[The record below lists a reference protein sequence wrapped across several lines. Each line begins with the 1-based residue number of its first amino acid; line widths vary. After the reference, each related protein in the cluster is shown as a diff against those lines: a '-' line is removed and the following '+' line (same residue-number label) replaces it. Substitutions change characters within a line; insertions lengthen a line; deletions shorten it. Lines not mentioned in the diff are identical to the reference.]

1 MKDGCG
7 AWASGTSSWCA
18 RRAGDCRPRQI
29 RLLPVRDSRRAAEN
43 ASGPRSRERLNALAL
58 YAALSAVG
66 HLLWEITQLPLY
78 SLWRTA
84 SRTELA
90 FAVLHYTGGDVLI
103 ALSVLLASVV
113 LLRAWSWPRA
123 QAQYIAASPSLSEL
137 PTRHT
142 ASDSTSTPANRG
154 AMIRLCRRC
163 RSSATR
169 LADHRS
175 RSGSLYRLLSLP
187 S

>member
-1 MKDGCG
+1 M
-7 AWASGTSSWCA
+7 
-18 RRAGDCRPRQI
+18 
-29 RLLPVRDSRRAAEN
+29 RDSRRAAEN

-90 FAVLHYTGGDVLI
+90 FAVLHCTGGDVLI

-123 QAQYIAASPSLSEL
+123 QAQYIAALAIPLGIAYTAYSEWLNVYARQSWSYDTAMPTVPILGYQIGGSPLAQWFIVPVVVFALMVLMRRWYVQSE
-137 PTRHT
+137 PT
-142 ASDSTSTPANRG
+142 APE
-154 AMIRLCRRC
+154 
-163 RSSATR
+163 
-169 LADHRS
+169 
-175 RSGSLYRLLSLP
+175 P
-187 S
+187 

>member
-1 MKDGCG
+1 
-7 AWASGTSSWCA
+7 
-18 RRAGDCRPRQI
+18 
-29 RLLPVRDSRRAAEN
+29 VRDSRRAAEN

-90 FAVLHYTGGDVLI
+90 FAVLHCTGGDVLI

-123 QAQYIAASPSLSEL
+123 QAQYIAALAIPLGIAYTAYSEWLNVYARQSWSYDTAMTTVPILGYQIGGSPLAQWLIVPVVVFAIVVE
-137 PTRHT
+137 T
-142 ASDSTSTPANRG
+142 APV
-154 AMIRLCRRC
+154 
-163 RSSATR
+163 SAWKF
-169 LADHRS
+169 
-175 RSGSLYRLLSLP
+175 
-187 S
+187 